1 MLLTVFMQLTCL
13 LSAIQRYNNRIL
25 ILYDIFFL
33 LTIRNFTPLWTVV
46 YINMRA
52 TSFRCYYTSSF
63 NKCFEDTLWNIK
75 TKILVKPNWHLLV
88 FIMFQLLVVLFIIRS
103 FIKRQTSGTL
113 SDNEWQRM
121 TTSGTTSDNE
131 WQLVVQRVTTNDC
144 EWQRQVQ

>member
-1 MLLTVFMQLTCL
+1 MTF
-13 LSAIQRYNNRIL
+13 
-25 ILYDIFFL
+25 FFL

-88 FIMFQLLVVLFIIRS
+88 FIMFQLLVVLLIIRS
-103 FIKRQTSGTL
+103 FIKRQMSGTS
-113 SDNEWQRM
+113 SDSEWQRM

-131 WQLVVQRVTTNDC
+131 WQWWQRLVQQVATNDN
-144 EWQRQVQ
+144 EWQRMKMSEKEWQWVITNDNE